1 MHGKNMMIIIS
12 FVAQTH
18 YNNCSEQRERLFTDK
33 EILMSE
39 ELKRTELYRWHVDNG
54 GRMVPFAGW
63 EMPVQYPT
71 GPIQEHHATRQAA
84 GLFDIDHMGQIEVR
98 GPHAE
103 AFVNRL
109 VTYDVTR
116 MKILDAHYAL
126 FCYADGGIVDDLFV
140 YRLPDPD
147 VQDRDYF
154 FLVIN
159 ASNRS
164 KDVAWVKAHTGQY
177 KVQVRDISDQTYM
190 LAFQGPEAPRIL
202 DRMTSTDLTQ
212 MKRFSALQDTIVED
226 VPVLL
231 GRTGYTGEDGFEL
244 FFPAESAL
252 KVWEVILKEGQ
263 TEGVKPIGLAAR
275 DSLRFE
281 PCMPLYGHELSATIT
296 PIEAR
301 LSFAVSLDKDFIG
314 RDALLKQ
321 KLEKPDRLLVGF
333 ELVER
338 GVPREGYTVL
348 YEGEPVSAVTS
359 GMFSPTTGR
368 YLGMAYVPREI
379 SSLGTEIQIQIRKKE
394 VAATIVKRPFY
405 VPAYRR

>member
-1 MHGKNMMIIIS
+1 
-12 FVAQTH
+12 
-18 YNNCSEQRERLFTDK
+18 
-33 EILMSE
+33 MSE
-39 ELKRTELYRWHVDNG
+39 ELKRTELYQWHVDHG

-98 GPHAE
+98 GPDAE

-116 MKILDAHYAL
+116 MNIGCRSIRSLDAHYAL

-147 VQDRDYF
+147 VEDRDYF

-164 KDVAWVKAHTGQY
+164 KDVAWVKAHIGHY
-177 KVQVRDISDQTYM
+177 EVQVMDISDQTYM
-190 LAFQGPEAPRIL
+190 LAFQGPEAPQIL
-202 DRMTSTDLTQ
+202 DRMTSAHLTQ
-212 MKRFSALQDTIVED
+212 MKRFSAVQDTIVED

-252 KVWEVILKEGQ
+252 KVWEAILKEGQ
-263 TEGVKPIGLAAR
+263 AEGVKPIGLAAR

-281 PCMPLYGHELSATIT
+281 PCMPLYGHELSDAIT

-333 ELVER
+333 ELVDR
-338 GVPREGYTVL
+338 GVPREGYTVMFV
-348 YEGEPVSAVTS
+348 GEPVGAVTS

-379 SSLGTEIQIQIRKKE
+379 SSLGTEIQIQIRKKM
-394 VAATIVKRPFY
+394 VAAKIVKRPFY

>member
-1 MHGKNMMIIIS
+1 
-12 FVAQTH
+12 
-18 YNNCSEQRERLFTDK
+18 
-33 EILMSE
+33 MSE
-39 ELKRTELYRWHVDNG
+39 ELKRTELYQWHVDHG

-98 GPHAE
+98 GADAE

-109 VTYDVTR
+109 VTFDVTL
-116 MKILDAHYAL
+116 MEILDALSMRSLPAHYAL

-147 VQDRDYF
+147 VEDRDYF

-177 KVQVRDISDQTYM
+177 EVQVRDISDQTYM
-190 LAFQGPEAPRIL
+190 LAFQGPEAPQIL
-202 DRMTSTDLTQ
+202 DRMVSADLTQ
-212 MKRFSALQDTIVED
+212 MKRFSAVQDTIVED

-252 KVWEVILKEGQ
+252 KVWEAILKEGQ
-263 TEGVKPIGLAAR
+263 AEGVKTIGLAAR

-281 PCMPLYGHELSATIT
+281 PCMPLYGHELSADIT

-301 LSFAVSLDKDFIG
+301 LSFAVNLEKDFIG

-321 KLEKPDRLLVGF
+321 KLEKPDRVLVGF

-348 YEGEPVSAVTS
+348 YEGEPIGAVTS

-368 YLGMAYVPREI
+368 YLGMAYVPPEI
-379 SSLGTEIQIQIRKKE
+379 SSSGTEIQIQIRKKM
-394 VAATIVKRPFY
+394 VAAKIVKRPFY

>member
-1 MHGKNMMIIIS
+1 
-12 FVAQTH
+12 
-18 YNNCSEQRERLFTDK
+18 
-33 EILMSE
+33 MSE
-39 ELKRTELYRWHVDNG
+39 ELKRTELYQRHVDHG

-98 GPHAE
+98 GPDAE

-109 VTYDVTR
+109 VNYDVTR

-126 FCYADGGIVDDLFV
+126 FCDADGGIVDDLFV

-147 VQDRDYF
+147 VEDRDYF

-164 KDVAWVKAHTGQY
+164 KDVAWVKAHTAQY
-177 KVQVRDISDQTYM
+177 EVQVQDISDQTYM
-190 LAFQGPEAPRIL
+190 LAFQGPEAPQIL

-212 MKRFSALQDTIVED
+212 MKRFSALQVTIAED

-252 KVWEVILKEGQ
+252 KVWEAILKEGQ
-263 TEGVKPIGLAAR
+263 AEGVKPIGLAAR

-321 KLEKPDRLLVGF
+321 KLEKPDRVLVGF
-333 ELVER
+333 ELVDR
-338 GVPREGYTVL
+338 GVPREGYSVL
-348 YEGEPVSAVTS
+348 YDGEPVGAVTS
-359 GMFSPTTGR
+359 GMFSPKHSFFECR
-368 YLGMAYVPREI
+368 
-379 SSLGTEIQIQIRKKE
+379 
-394 VAATIVKRPFY
+394 
-405 VPAYRR
+405 